1 MLNSIKSIEVLKV
14 ITGVLLVALSG
25 LGGVI
30 VSECVYMAN
39 NVHSID
45 DIDKLF
51 SNTKNLFAIAT
62 LLFVIA
68 FFITLSCIM
77 VKCFYRMAALSAE
90 LKEEGDERHTSHQRL
105 IAQALELGTSIVQIK
120 IKHNQLLAVR
130 AFYIDQEILKRRE
143 GNLDDHSLFIM
154 LYELSVTLA
163 DIIQQNTDI
172 DKEIVGLVTNIT
184 NELGKEQAT
193 TKTNEASQA

>member
-77 VKCFYRMAALSAE
+77 VKCFGRMAALSAE

-143 GNLDDHSLFIM
+143 GGGLDDHSLFIM

-172 DKEIVGLVTNIT
+172 DKEIVGLATNIT
-184 NELGKEQAT
+184 NELTQRTSEDR
-193 TKTNEASQA
+193 N